1 MDETKNDQTIL
12 IPEEW
17 SESVHRIASSSNSS
31 SSPPIS
37 LICGPKNSGKSTF
50 SRLLVNTLLQN
61 PRYSAVAYLDTDVG
75 QPEFTPPGCLSL
87 NLITQPF
94 PDMTTMYVMTPYRC
108 IFFGDLSSKRDPE
121 TYKKSIFSLYDDF
134 VTLSKKRGNPGKP
147 MLPLVINTPGWV
159 KGTGYDL
166 LVSMLRYISPTHV
179 VQIRISVQIKNLP
192 LGAFWLD
199 EQELGPE
206 GLDVMEIY
214 SAENDSFGNSL
225 LTPKN
230 AKHMRDMR
238 MRSYFRQ
245 CFPSNIM
252 GSSLKEFVYALCSHP
267 PYEVPISSVKVI
279 HVHEQVP
286 SREIYRTLNAT
297 IVGLAVSSKKLK
309 GGEPVTTYCVGL
321 GIVRAIDISKKLL
334 YILTPVPHRDL
345 INVDLLLQGYIEIP
359 VGWLEVQGCRSP
371 YVSENVLPFLGTCY

>member
-94 PDMTTMYVMTPYRC
+94 P
-108 IFFGDLSSKRDPE
+108 
-121 TYKKSIFSLYDDF
+121 
-134 VTLSKKRGNPGKP
+134 
-147 MLPLVINTPGWV
+147 
-159 KGTGYDL
+159 GTGYDL